1 MTKIKICG
9 LRRAEDVEAVNRAGA
24 DYAGFV
30 FAQSRRQVSPKLAE
44 ELIARLKPEIMP
56 VGVFVN
62 SAPEEI
68 AAIVQQTGIRGVQLH
83 GDETPQQMAWLRKFC
98 PQVHLWRAVR
108 VQSREDLLQADRLG
122 ADALVLDSY
131 HPAQYG
137 GTGRVGDWD
146 LISSV
151 LLSTPVILAG
161 GLNAG
166 NLAQAISQVRPMG
179 VDLSGGVETGGV
191 KDKDKIRQVV
201 ELAHRL

>member
-9 LRRAEDVEAVNRAGA
+9 LRRVEDVEAVNRAGA
-24 DYAGFV
+24 DFAGFV
-30 FAQSRRQVSPKLAE
+30 FAQSRRQVSPSLAAQ
-44 ELIARLKPEIMP
+44 LIARLKPEILP

-68 AAIVQQTGIRGVQLH
+68 AAVVQQTGIRAVQLH
-83 GDETPQQMAWLRKFC
+83 GDETPQQMDRVRRLC

-108 VQSREDLLQADRLG
+108 VKSREDLLQADGLG
-122 ADALVLDSY
+122 ADTLVLDSY
-131 HPAQYG
+131 HPTQYG
-137 GTGRVGDWD
+137 GTGQVGNWD

-161 GLNAG
+161 GLDAG
-166 NLAQAISQVRPMG
+166 NLAQAVSQVRPMG

-191 KDKDKIRQVV
+191 KDQKKIQQVV